1 MRVKK
6 ISLAALAALVAAL
19 VVPSSAGAVKAPT
32 GSAKKAD
39 AYVQPVLGGIYGRG
53 VNGPGSYAVLIDVH
67 EINKVKGAKGKPV
80 RSANCSNDGADSGT
94 YLYTGWKVGGN
105 TVAHLNTAT
114 VPSSLGS
121 VTGSLQTSFD
131 VWRTETAVPAF
142 TVATDGTATKYT
154 ANRTYEI
161 MWGRTGGS
169 LATTYTWRWNDG
181 TVESDVVFDKSHTWW
196 QAPSEGDGCYED
208 AGNRYDVANIAT
220 HEFGHVYGL
229 DHPSGARY
237 ETMYAYGYSGET
249 LKRSPATGD
258 RSGIS
263 TLY

>member
-1 MRVKK
+1 MR
-6 ISLAALAALVAAL
+6 IRLLFALAL
-19 VVPSSAGAVKAPT
+19 VVALFPATVGAAKTSAQQSVGR
-32 GSAKKAD
+32 G
-39 AYVQPVLGGIYGRG
+39 YVEPVIGGIYGRG

-67 EINKVKGAKGKPV
+67 EINKAKGGKGKPNA
-80 RSANCSNDGADSGT
+80 RANCTNAGAEAGT
-94 YLYTGWKVGGN
+94 YVYTGWKVGGN
-105 TVAHLNTAT
+105 TVAHLNTST
-114 VPSSLGS
+114 VPSSVGS
-121 VTGSLQTSFD
+121 ATNALQSSFNA
-131 VWRTETAVPAF
+131 WRVDAAAPSF
-142 TVATDGTATKYT
+142 TVATDGTATRYT

-161 MWGRTGGS
+161 LWGRTGGS

-181 TVESDVVFDKSHTWW
+181 AIESDVVFDNGPTWW

-229 DHPSGARY
+229 GHPSGARF
-237 ETMYAYGYSGET
+237 ETMYAFGYSGET
-249 LKRSPATGD
+249 LKRSPASGD